1 MHISQNEPHL
11 PKVTNMLAAIMKELG
26 TGDGASTATR
36 CRMALIEAIKT
47 GVLPSG
53 ARLIE
58 ADLCAAFSVSR
69 TPLREALAALRADG
83 ILDADSQTL
92 RVRKLAWRDIHDLYD
107 MRVLLEGAAAYYAA
121 HHAGSA
127 EKQVLASLVSTEEN
141 LIAQQAPPDVM
152 ARHNVQFHQAII
164 EASRNPFLKE
174 ALARLSHL
182 FILIGDTAYRLKDR
196 VLVIQTQH
204 AAICEAIENSD
215 ANAARQAMETHL
227 KDALAARLRLLSCDS
242 PDGQK

>member
-1 MHISQNEPHL
+1 MDHL
-11 PKVTNMLAAIMKELG
+11 KNRPQSEKTAELLGAIIKELG
-26 TGDGASTATR
+26 SSEGASTAKR
-36 CRMALIEAIKT
+36 CRMAVIEAIKT

-53 ARLIE
+53 TRLIE

-83 ILDADSQTL
+83 ILDSDSQTL

-121 HHAGSA
+121 HHAGAA
-127 EKQVLASLVSTEEN
+127 EKQVLASLVEREER
-141 LIAQQAPPDVM
+141 LIAQDAPPEVM
-152 ARHNVQFHQAII
+152 ARHNVQFHHAIL

-204 AAICEAIENSD
+204 AAICQAIENSD
-215 ANAARQAMETHL
+215 AKTARQAMETHL
-227 KDALAARLRLLSCDS
+227 KDALAARLRLLSHDIS
-242 PDGQK
+242 DGTA